1 MSEETADKIDAMIKG
16 KTPHKCSNWAINK
29 NDTCTISDEL
39 GYEYKHDFFSSTLQ
53 EADYILNGDRQAD
66 YADPKENFERIAK
79 IVSIATNK
87 NITPSDIATVMIT
100 IKLLRE
106 NNKHKRDNCVDG
118 AAYFEIMNR
127 VNENSHDDI

>member
-1 MSEETADKIDAMIKG
+1 MNKQFQPEGTIMLESEQQQLLDY
-16 KTPHKCSNWAINK
+16 INK
-29 NDTCTISDEL
+29 ASNS
-39 GYEYKHDFFSSTLQ
+39 HAFSSTLQ

-66 YADPKENFERIAK
+66 YADPKGNFERIAK

-87 NITPSDIATVMIT
+87 EITPSDIATVMIT

>member
-1 MSEETADKIDAMIKG
+1 MK
-16 KTPHKCSNWAINK
+16 AINEQYEPNGTTLPIIEQQQLLDDIDREK
-29 NDTCTISDEL
+29 KRIS
-39 GYEYKHDFFSSTLQ
+39 FSSTLQ

-66 YADPKENFERIAK
+66 YADPKENFERIAR

-87 NITPSDIATVMIT
+87 DITPSDIATVMIT

-127 VNENSHDDI
+127 VNEGKEKDNDDI